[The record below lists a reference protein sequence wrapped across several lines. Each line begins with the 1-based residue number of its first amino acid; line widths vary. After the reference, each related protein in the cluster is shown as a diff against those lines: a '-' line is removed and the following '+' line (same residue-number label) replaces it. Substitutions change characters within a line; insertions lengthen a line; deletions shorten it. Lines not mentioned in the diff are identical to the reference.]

1 MKKIAVWM
9 VMVLLASAPAFAA
22 AADDYQV
29 IKNAVKGAAASGAKA
44 PLFFKIEVKERKGG
58 HDDVKITLPVA
69 LVEIM
74 LDACGEEKIKLDCGR
89 NVDLKKVWESLKAA
103 GPLALVQVEDRD
115 ATVKIWL
122 E

>member
-9 VMVLLASAPAFAA
+9 VMVLLASALAFAA
-22 AADDYQV
+22 AADDYKV

-44 PLFFKIEVKERKGG
+44 PLFFRIEIRDRRSG

-69 LVEIM
+69 LVEVM
-74 LDACGEEKIKLDCGR
+74 LDACGKEKIKIDCGR
-89 NVDLKKVWESLKAA
+89 SVDLKQIWASLKAA
-103 GPLALVQVEDRD
+103 GPLALVQVQDKD

>member
-9 VMVLLASAPAFAA
+9 VMVLMASALAFAA

-29 IKNAVKGAAASGAKA
+29 IKNAVKGPSASGAKA
-44 PLFFKIEVKERKGG
+44 PLFFKIEVRDRKSG

-74 LDACGEEKIKLDCGR
+74 LEAGGEEKIKLDCGR
-89 NVDLKKVWESLKAA
+89 CVDLKKIWASLKAA
-103 GPLALVQVEDRD
+103 GPLALVQVEDKD

>member
-1 MKKIAVWM
+1 MKRIAVWT
-9 VMVLLASAPAFAA
+9 VMVLLASALAFAA
-22 AADDYQV
+22 AADDYKV
-29 IKNAVKGAAASGAKA
+29 IKNAVKGAAASDAKA
-44 PLFFKIEVKERKGG
+44 PLYFKIEVKDRKGG
-58 HDDVKITLPVA
+58 HDDVKITLPLS

-103 GPLALVQVEDRD
+103 GPLALVQVEDKD